1 MPTPLRAGL
10 VALLLAS
17 PAALAQTL
25 TLSFTGSGSSITSRA
40 FSQGDCNNNAG
51 VVITWTVASLGTV
64 CNNLQVFIT
73 NSGSCPTTPNTSST
87 DGGIADVIIGTFS
100 ATDLAAGTGNTS
112 NFVIRN
118 MPALGGACPD
128 GLDTTNAICGA
139 VQYRPSG
146 ATDCTTLNSSSAL
159 SVRFDS
165 KPPVAPII
173 SSLLPQDSKIIV
185 QLDPNGE
192 TDTSFYRV
200 QYAPQL
206 GNSDAGLNFISVPD
220 FSAQNNSVT
229 IGSLTNNQLYVVQ
242 AFQLDEVGNV
252 SPASAQASGT
262 PLASNGFWAE
272 YKDAGGHEQGGC
284 NVADAAFPSVLGAIG
299 VLVSLW
305 RRKRR

>member
-1 MPTPLRAGL
+1 
-10 VALLLAS
+10 LLAS

-25 TLSFTGSGSSITSRA
+25 TLSFGGSGSTITSRA
-40 FSQGDCNNNAG
+40 FSQSDCNNNSG
-51 VVITWTVASLGTV
+51 VVVTWTVANLGTV
-64 CNNLQVFIT
+64 CNNLQIFIT
-73 NSGSCPTTPNTSST
+73 NSGSCPTTPNTSAS
-87 DGGIADVIIGTFS
+87 DGGVADVIIGTFS
-100 ATDLAAGTGNTS
+100 ATELAAGTGNTT

-118 MPALGGACPD
+118 MPGLGGACPD
-128 GLDTTNAICGA
+128 GVDTTNAICGS
-139 VQYRPSG
+139 VQYRPVG
-146 ATDCTTLNSSSAL
+146 ATSCTDLNSSSSL
-159 SVRFDS
+159 TLRFDS
-165 KPPVAPII
+165 KPPPPPII
-173 SSLLPQDSKIIV
+173 SSLLPQDSKIVV

-192 TDTSFYRV
+192 ADTSFYRV
-200 QYAPQL
+200 QYAAQL
-206 GNSDAGLNFISVPD
+206 GTSDAGLNFISIPD

-252 SPASAQASGT
+252 SPASAQASAT

-284 NVADAAFPSVLGAIG
+284 NVADATVPSLLGALG

>member
-25 TLSFTGSGSSITSRA
+25 TLSFGGAGSTITSRA
-40 FSQGDCNNNAG
+40 FSQSDCNNNSG
-51 VVITWTVASLGTV
+51 VVVTWTVASLGTV
-64 CNNLQVFIT
+64 CNNLQIFIT
-73 NSGSCPTTPNTSST
+73 NGSGCPATPDTSGT
-87 DGGIADVIIGTFS
+87 DGGTADVIIGTFS
-100 ATDLAAGTGNTS
+100 ATDLLNLTGNTN

-118 MPALGGACPD
+118 MPGLGGACPAQVD
-128 GLDTTNAICGA
+128 VTNAICGS

-146 ATDCTTLNSSSAL
+146 ATDCTSLNSSSDL
-159 SVRFDS
+159 SIRFDS
-165 KPPVAPII
+165 LPPVAPII

-185 QLDPNGE
+185 GLDPNGE
-192 TDTSFYRV
+192 ADTSFYRV

-206 GNSDAGLNFISVPD
+206 GTSDAGLNFITLPD

-229 IGSLTNNQLYVVQ
+229 ISALTNGQLYVVQ
-242 AFQLDEVGNV
+242 AQQLDEVGNL
-252 SPASAQASGT
+252 SPVSAQATGT

-272 YKDAGGHEQGGC
+272 YKEAGGHEQGGC
-284 NVADAAFPSVLGAIG
+284 NVADAAVPSLLGALG
-299 VLVSLW
+299 VLASLW

>member
-1 MPTPLRAGL
+1 

-25 TLSFTGSGSSITSRA
+25 TLSFGGSGSAITSRA
-40 FSQGDCNNNAG
+40 FSQSDCNNNAG
-51 VVITWTVASLGTV
+51 VTITWTVASLGTV

-73 NSGSCPTTPNTSST
+73 NSGSCPTTPDTSAT
-87 DGGIADVIIGTFS
+87 DGGTADVVIGTFS
-100 ATDLAAGTGNTS
+100 ATDLASLTGTTNT
-112 NFVIRN
+112 FVIRN
-118 MPALGGACPD
+118 MPGLGGACPD
-128 GLDTTNAICGA
+128 GLDTTNAICGS

-146 ATDCTTLNSSSAL
+146 ATDCTTLNSSSQL
-159 SVRFDS
+159 TVRFDS
-165 KPPVAPII
+165 KPPPKPII

-192 TDTSFYRV
+192 TDTAFYRV
-200 QYAPQL
+200 QYAAQL
-206 GNSDAGLNFISVPD
+206 GTSDAGLNFITIPD
-220 FSAQNNSVT
+220 FSAQKNSVT
-229 IGSLTNNQLYVVQ
+229 IEGLTNNQLYVVQ
-242 AFQLDEVGNV
+242 AFQLDEVNNL
-252 SPASAQASGT
+252 SPPSDQASGI

-284 NVADAAFPSVLGAIG
+284 NVADATFPSVLGALG